1 MIDDLA
7 VSIEGLIVSPL
18 KQIENPRGYILHAM
32 KIGSEGFLG
41 FGEAYFSSVNKG
53 EIKGWKKHQEMTLN
67 LIVPTGEI
75 RFVIYDDRE
84 HSLTNNQVFDI
95 NLSRDNYYRLTVPPG
110 LWLGF
115 QGVSAD
121 TNLLLNIANIEHN
134 PDESINIPLKEIKF
148 DWGKSE

>member
-1 MIDDLA
+1 MIDHSA

-18 KQIENPRGYILHAM
+18 KQIENPRGDILHAM
-32 KIGSEGFLG
+32 KIGVAGFSG

-84 HSLTNNQVFDI
+84 HSLTNDQVFHI
-95 NLSRDNYYRLTVPPG
+95 NLSRDNYCRLTVPPG

-134 PDESINIPLKEIKF
+134 PDESINLPLEQIKF
-148 DWGKSE
+148 EWDKSE

>member
-7 VSIEGLIVSPL
+7 VSIVGLIVSPL
-18 KQIENPRGYILHAM
+18 KQIENPRGDILHAM
-32 KIGSEGFLG
+32 KISSEGFSG

-53 EIKGWKKHQEMTLN
+53 EIKGWKKHLEMTLN
-67 LIVPTGEI
+67 IIVPTGEI

-84 HSLTNNQVFDI
+84 HSLTNDQAFDI
-95 NLSRDNYYRLTVPPG
+95 NLSRNNYCRLTVPPG

-115 QGVSAD
+115 QGVSRG

-134 PDESINIPLKEIKF
+134 SDESINIPLEEIKF
-148 DWGKSE
+148 DWD

>member
-18 KQIENPRGYILHAM
+18 KQIENPKGYILHAM

>member
-1 MIDDLA
+1 
-7 VSIEGLIVSPL
+7 
-18 KQIENPRGYILHAM
+18 
-32 KIGSEGFLG
+32 
-41 FGEAYFSSVNKG
+41 
-53 EIKGWKKHQEMTLN
+53 MTLN

>member
-1 MIDDLA
+1 MLDDLA

-18 KQIENPRGYILHAM
+18 KQIENPKGYILHAM

-134 PDESINIPLKEIKF
+134 PDESINLPLEEIKF
-148 DWGKSE
+148 DWDRSE

>member
-18 KQIENPRGYILHAM
+18 KQIENPRGDILHAM
-32 KIGSEGFLG
+32 KISSEGFSG

-53 EIKGWKKHQEMTLN
+53 EIKGWKKHLEMTLN
-67 LIVPTGEI
+67 IIVPTGEI

-84 HSLTNNQVFDI
+84 HSLTNDQAFDI
-95 NLSRDNYYRLTVPPG
+95 NLSRNNYCRLTVPPG

-115 QGVSAD
+115 QGVSRG

-134 PDESINIPLKEIKF
+134 SDESINIPLEEIKF
-148 DWGKSE
+148 DWD